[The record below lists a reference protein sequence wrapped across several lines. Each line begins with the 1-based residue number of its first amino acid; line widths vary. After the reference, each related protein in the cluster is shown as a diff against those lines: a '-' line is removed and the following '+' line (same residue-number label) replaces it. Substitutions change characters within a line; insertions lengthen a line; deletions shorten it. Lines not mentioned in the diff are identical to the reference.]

1 MSKKLAAI
9 TERRMMLVEQAT
21 QQRERLKRNI
31 VPLQSSLVLLD
42 KSFTIVRYVK
52 SHPILILGIT
62 TLIGLLKPARAV
74 KWLSE
79 SWITT
84 LAIRGIRAWLT
95 KVK

>member
-1 MSKKLAAI
+1 MSRKLASIA
-9 TERRMMLVEQAT
+9 ERRLLLISQAAE
-21 QQRERLKRNI
+21 QREQLTKNI
-31 VPLQSSLVLLD
+31 VPLQSSLAFLD
-42 KSFTIVRYVK
+42 KSLNIVRYVR
-52 SHPILILGIT
+52 SHTVLIIGIT

-84 LAIRGIRAWLT
+84 LAIRGIRARLT